1 MNCCFNKWK
10 GKPGKIKKLKLVLK
24 HKQIKFKLVR
34 QMSAFQFWAKK
45 LELKE
50 TFLCRLM
57 KCFESSLDSD
67 ENLSL
72 NIQKLLCSMQT
83 DLLIINSNKIRVY
96 DY

>member
-24 HKQIKFKLVR
+24 HKQIKYKLVR

-50 TFLCRLM
+50 
-57 KCFESSLDSD
+57 
-67 ENLSL
+67 
-72 NIQKLLCSMQT
+72 
-83 DLLIINSNKIRVY
+83 
-96 DY
+96 